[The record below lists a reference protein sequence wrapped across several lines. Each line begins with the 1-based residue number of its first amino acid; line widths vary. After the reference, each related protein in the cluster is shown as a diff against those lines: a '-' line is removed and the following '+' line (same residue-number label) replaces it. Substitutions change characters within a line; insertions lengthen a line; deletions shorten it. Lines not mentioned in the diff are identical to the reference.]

1 METEVNLLFPYFLTF
16 AISAICFG
24 IATWIANAT
33 LYRPDSSDIAKRK
46 VWFWVM
52 FVISILLPLGVNFIV
67 ANNLMTKHDTYTYF
81 KHACI
86 ADAVFAVIFVLL
98 GLIVSK
104 SFSTKKVGS
113 WFK

>member
-1 METEVNLLFPYFLTF
+1 METEVNYLIPYFLTF
-16 AISAICFG
+16 AVSAICFG
-24 IATWIANAT
+24 VATYIANAT

-52 FVISILLPLGVNFIV
+52 FVISILLPLGINFV
-67 ANNLMTKHDTYTYF
+67 LAGNLETQHDTYTYF

-86 ADAVFAVIFVLL
+86 ADGVFAVVYILL

-104 SFSTKKVGS
+104 TFSTKKVGS